1 MGNKY
6 YTPDG
11 FNDQFPGICGFK
23 RELESKLRNLFLLN
37 GYDEIETPG
46 VEYFDVYKEFV
57 EEEELYKFTDSNGR
71 LLCNRYDGTIPTVR
85 FCAGRNDTLP
95 ARYSYIENMY
105 RAGKQGGG
113 KLSGFTQGGIE
124 LLGATGAK
132 SDAEVLAIAIKSA
145 LEIGITD
152 LQVSI
157 GQVKFYKGL
166 MRQLGIGEEEQLKI
180 KNAIA
185 NRDTVTLEK
194 LDDKATFTIGGK
206 KFTTPLKVKGIYN
219 AYNAA
224 GALAI
229 VKSVLPDSKAEDLIS
244 ALANIESAFGR
255 GEVFKIDDVEV
266 ELLLVKNPSAFQ
278 LSLTSFVDKDHDYMI
293 AINDEIADGRDVSW
307 LWNVDFSS
315 LPSVKVVSGI
325 RATDMALRLKYDEV
339 KVGSVIENRKT
350 AVEKFASSSKK
361 PKRIFAT
368 YTAML
373 EIRKIIS
380 GKSLL

>member
-1 MGNKY
+1 MGKKF

-57 EEEELYKFTDSNGR
+57 AEEGLYKFTDSNGR

-95 ARYSYIENMY
+95 VRYSYIENMY

-124 LLGATGAK
+124 LLGAGGAK

-152 LQVSI
+152 LQISI

-166 MRQLGIGEEEQLKI
+166 MRQLGIGEEEQIKV

-185 NRDTVTLEK
+185 NRDSVTLEK
-194 LDDKATFTIGGK
+194 LSISKEDKETLQLLTESGGTYDTIDLILPRITDDDARDALDNLKEILDIMDSYGFLKYVSVDLGLIESVDYYTGMVFKGYTYEVGFPILAGGRYDDVAK
-206 KFTTPLKVKGIYN
+206 SFGKEIEAVGFSISLTLSITALMRQEKYQPASGAQVIVGGDFQAASVTAEALRAEGTPAILDTTGMSEEALENYAKEKGIETVMYMN
-219 AYNAA
+219 
-224 GALAI
+224 G
-229 VKSVLPDSKAEDLIS
+229 
-244 ALANIESAFGR
+244 
-255 GEVFKIDDVEV
+255 GE
-266 ELLLVKNPSAFQ
+266 A
-278 LSLTSFVDKDHDYMI
+278 
-293 AINDEIADGRDVSW
+293 
-307 LWNVDFSS
+307 
-315 LPSVKVVSGI
+315 
-325 RATDMALRLKYDEV
+325 
-339 KVGSVIENRKT
+339 
-350 AVEKFASSSKK
+350 
-361 PKRIFAT
+361 
-368 YTAML
+368 
-373 EIRKIIS
+373 
-380 GKSLL
+380 

>member
-37 GYDEIETPG
+37 GYEEIETPG

-57 EEEELYKFTDSNGR
+57 PEESLFKFTDSKGS

-85 FCAGRNDTLP
+85 FCAGRNETLP

-124 LLGATGAK
+124 LLGASGAK

-166 MRQLGIGEEEQLKI
+166 MKQFGIGEEEQAKI
-180 KNAIA
+180 KTAIA

-194 LDDKATFTIGGK
+194 LDISKEDKETLQMLTESGGTYDTIDQIAPRITDEGAK
-206 KFTTPLKVKGIYN
+206 EALSNLKEILDIMERYGFLKYV
-219 AYNAA
+219 
-224 GALAI
+224 
-229 VKSVLPDSKAEDLIS
+229 SVDLG
-244 ALANIESAFGR
+244 LIESSDYYTGM
-255 GEVFKIDDVEV
+255 VFKGYTYEVGFPILAGGRYDDVAKSFGKEIEAV
-266 ELLLVKNPSAFQ
+266 GFSI
-278 LSLTSFVDKDHDYMI
+278 SLTLSI
-293 AINDEIADGRDVSW
+293 
-307 LWNVDFSS
+307 
-315 LPSVKVVSGI
+315 
-325 RATDMALRLKYDEV
+325 TAL
-339 KVGSVIENRKT
+339 
-350 AVEKFASSSKK
+350 
-361 PKRIFAT
+361 
-368 YTAML
+368 M
-373 EIRKIIS
+373 
-380 GKSLL
+380 

>member
-1 MGNKY
+1 MGKKF

-23 RELESKLRNLFLLN
+23 RALESKLRNLFLLN
-37 GYDEIETPG
+37 GYEEIETPG

-57 EEEELYKFTDSNGR
+57 AEEGLYKFTDSNGR

-95 ARYSYIENMY
+95 VRYSYIENMY

-124 LLGATGAK
+124 LLGASGAK

-166 MRQLGIGEEEQLKI
+166 MRQLGIGEEEQAKI

-194 LDDKATFTIGGK
+194 LDISKDDKETLQMLAESGGTYQTIDMFLKYVSCDLGLIESVDYYTVMVFKGYTYEVGFPILAGGRYDDVAK
-206 KFTTPLKVKGIYN
+206 SFGKEIEAVGFSISLTLSITALMRQEKYQPASGAKVIVGGDFEAASVTAEALRAEGTPAILDTTGMDEEALENYAKEKGIETVMFMNGGN
-219 AYNAA
+219 A
-224 GALAI
+224 
-229 VKSVLPDSKAEDLIS
+229 
-244 ALANIESAFGR
+244 
-255 GEVFKIDDVEV
+255 
-266 ELLLVKNPSAFQ
+266 
-278 LSLTSFVDKDHDYMI
+278 
-293 AINDEIADGRDVSW
+293 
-307 LWNVDFSS
+307 
-315 LPSVKVVSGI
+315 
-325 RATDMALRLKYDEV
+325 
-339 KVGSVIENRKT
+339 
-350 AVEKFASSSKK
+350 
-361 PKRIFAT
+361 
-368 YTAML
+368 
-373 EIRKIIS
+373 
-380 GKSLL
+380 

>member
-37 GYDEIETPG
+37 GYEEIETPG

-57 EEEELYKFTDSNGR
+57 PEENLYKFTDSKGS

-85 FCAGRNDTLP
+85 FCAGRNETLP

-113 KLSGFTQGGIE
+113 TLSGFTQGGIE

-145 LEIGITD
+145 LEIGIKD

-166 MRQLGIGEEEQLKI
+166 MKQLGMGKEEQIKI

-194 LDDKATFTIGGK
+194 LDISKEDKETLQMLTESGGTYDTIDMILPRITDEGAKEALGNLKEILDIMERYGFLKYVSVDLGLIESSDYYTGMVFKGYTYEVGFPIFAGGRYDDVAK
-206 KFTTPLKVKGIYN
+206 SFGKEIEAVGFSISLTLSITALMRQEKFAP
-219 AYNAA
+219 AA
-224 GALAI
+224 GAKVI
-229 VKSVLPDSKAEDLIS
+229 VGGDFEAATITAE
-244 ALANIESAFGR
+244 
-255 GEVFKIDDVEV
+255 
-266 ELLLVKNPSAFQ
+266 
-278 LSLTSFVDKDHDYMI
+278 
-293 AINDEIADGRDVSW
+293 
-307 LWNVDFSS
+307 
-315 LPSVKVVSGI
+315 
-325 RATDMALRLKYDEV
+325 ALRAEGTPAIIDTTGMDEEALENYA
-339 KVGSVIENRKT
+339 KEKGIETVMYMNGGN
-350 AVEKFASSSKK
+350 A
-361 PKRIFAT
+361 
-368 YTAML
+368 
-373 EIRKIIS
+373 
-380 GKSLL
+380 

>member
-37 GYDEIETPG
+37 GYEEIETPG

-57 EEEELYKFTDSNGR
+57 PEENLYKFTDSKGS

-85 FCAGRNDTLP
+85 FCAGRNETLP

-166 MRQLGIGEEEQLKI
+166 MKQLGMGKEEQIKI

-194 LDDKATFTIGGK
+194 LDISKEDKETLQMLTESGGRYGFLK
-206 KFTTPLKVKGIYN
+206 YVSVDLGLIESSDYYTGMVFKGYTYEVGFPIFAGGRYDDVAKSFGKEIEAVGFSISLTLSITALMRQEKFAP
-219 AYNAA
+219 AA
-224 GALAI
+224 GAKVI
-229 VKSVLPDSKAEDLIS
+229 VGGDFEAATITAE
-244 ALANIESAFGR
+244 
-255 GEVFKIDDVEV
+255 
-266 ELLLVKNPSAFQ
+266 
-278 LSLTSFVDKDHDYMI
+278 
-293 AINDEIADGRDVSW
+293 
-307 LWNVDFSS
+307 
-315 LPSVKVVSGI
+315 
-325 RATDMALRLKYDEV
+325 ALRAEGTPAIIDTTGMDEEALENYA
-339 KVGSVIENRKT
+339 KEKGIETVMYMNGGN
-350 AVEKFASSSKK
+350 A
-361 PKRIFAT
+361 
-368 YTAML
+368 
-373 EIRKIIS
+373 
-380 GKSLL
+380 

>member
-1 MGNKY
+1 MGKKF

-23 RELESKLRNLFLLN
+23 RELESRLRNLFLLN
-37 GYDEIETPG
+37 GYEEIETPG

-57 EEEELYKFTDSNGR
+57 SEEELYKFTDGSGR

-95 ARYSYIENMY
+95 VRYSYIENMY
-105 RAGKQGGG
+105 RSGKQGGG

-124 LLGATGAK
+124 LLGASGAR

-166 MRQLGIGEEEQLKI
+166 MRQLGIGEEEQVKI

-194 LDDKATFTIGGK
+194 LDISKEDKETLQMLTESGGTYDTIDMILPRVTDEDAKAALGN
-206 KFTTPLKVKGIYN
+206 LKEI
-219 AYNAA
+219 
-224 GALAI
+224 LACI
-229 VKSVLPDSKAEDLIS
+229 RE
-244 ALANIESAFGR
+244 
-255 GEVFKIDDVEV
+255 
-266 ELLLVKNPSAFQ
+266 KNPSARVVINAVSLETIAEINGL
-278 LSLTSFVDKDHDYMI
+278 LSAWEREDLVYDLTVEQVQVARSRALGNYHLMMAENPVLIASFTMQ
-293 AINDEIADGRDVSW
+293 VS
-307 LWNVDFSS
+307 
-315 LPSVKVVSGI
+315 
-325 RATDMALRLKYDEV
+325 
-339 KVGSVIENRKT
+339 EN
-350 AVEKFASSSKK
+350 S
-361 PKRIFAT
+361 
-368 YTAML
+368 
-373 EIRKIIS
+373 
-380 GKSLL
+380 